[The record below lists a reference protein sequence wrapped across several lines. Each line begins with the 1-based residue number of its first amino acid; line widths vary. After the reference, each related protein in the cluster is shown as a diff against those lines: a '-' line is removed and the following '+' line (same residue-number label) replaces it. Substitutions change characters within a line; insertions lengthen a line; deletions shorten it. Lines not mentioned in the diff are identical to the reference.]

1 MPGLPVDLSGMVKP
15 PFNYT
20 GCKFKLL
27 PQLIPLFDYER
38 DSFVD
43 LFTGGGSVWCNLAP
57 YYDRVIANDI
67 IGDLVDIQRLLLSG
81 DGIVAETQALCV
93 EKTDKA
99 GYHALRDDYNQR
111 PSAAKLWALMLCCNN
126 NMMRF
131 NAARRFNQTFG
142 RRSWNAST
150 TEKVARYTSHIRSL
164 ESRIAHMRE
173 DFEAVPIPPGSMV
186 YVDPPYSNTEAG
198 YNSYWKKND
207 DVRLFAHL
215 QHLTLEGHAIAVS
228 GVREHNGKR
237 SPLIDMLEQA
247 GWHVSKLEAD
257 YNVVSKVGL
266 KQTDEVV
273 LTNYNV
279 ACLVTHRP
287 TTPAAMNGGRRSHGS
302 APTRL
307 TAGPPPFLPKG
318 QVLSSRRSPGFAHF
332 KGSAT

>member
-1 MPGLPVDLSGMVKP
+1 M
-15 PFNYT
+15 
-20 GCKFKLL
+20 
-27 PQLIPLFDYER
+27 
-38 DSFVD
+38 
-43 LFTGGGSVWCNLAP
+43 
-57 YYDRVIANDI
+57 IANDI
-67 IGDLVDIQRLLLSG
+67 IGDLVDIQRQLLRG
-81 DGIVAETQALCV
+81 DGIVAETRALCV

-142 RRSWNAST
+142 RRSGTRPQWKRSPGIPRISGASKAGSPT
-150 TEKVARYTSHIRSL
+150 CARTSRLSL
-164 ESRIAHMRE
+164 Y
-173 DFEAVPIPPGSMV
+173 PWSMV

-215 QHLTLEGHAIAVS
+215 QHLTLGGHAIAVS

-247 GWHVSKLEAD
+247 GWHVSKLDAD

-287 TTPAAMNGGRRSHGS
+287 ATPVAMSGGRISHFS
-302 APTRL
+302 ARTQL
-307 TAGPPPFLPKG
+307 TAGLPPFLPMG
-318 QVLSSRRSPGFAHF
+318 QALSSRRFPCFAHF
-332 KGSAT
+332 KESTT